1 MCDTPAGTALHPQ
14 LSHQKCGHLVP
25 MCATASPSLRGSSVP
40 ALGSPQWVRGLKG
53 EAEIGVTQGCRPG
66 SPSLPYCLK
75 DPCRASLFLPRNS
88 PQFPANTMMRP
99 KPTSPP
105 QLLLQVTAVTQGLGE
120 SWQLW
125 GSPVP
130 HLGTWYCQGVL
141 CRQSSL
147 SFCFSGLELPLMFF
161 GVVTCLP
168 GKMCP
173 SRGS

>member
-1 MCDTPAGTALHPQ
+1 MG
-14 LSHQKCGHLVP
+14 QKARRYYLNSNNNNNKIAMRQFHSPGQS
-25 MCATASPSLRGSSVP
+25 SPSFSAV
-40 ALGSPQWVRGLKG
+40 
-53 EAEIGVTQGCRPG
+53 
-66 SPSLPYCLK
+66 
-75 DPCRASLFLPRNS
+75 
-88 PQFPANTMMRP
+88 
-99 KPTSPP
+99 
-105 QLLLQVTAVTQGLGE
+105 LLQVTAVTQGLGE